1 MGRMNPGSSS
11 YVPSKAK
18 TLAEKRAKLQVG
30 VLFIY
35 SWCHENG
42 YFSLLSFNY
51 FSYILLHHETMDYVT
66 KDIKQIKV

>member
-1 MGRMNPGSSS
+1 MNPGSSS

-42 YFSLLSFNY
+42 YFSVLSFNQHY
-51 FSYILLHHETMDYVT
+51 LFNLTLCGNRF
-66 KDIKQIKV
+66 